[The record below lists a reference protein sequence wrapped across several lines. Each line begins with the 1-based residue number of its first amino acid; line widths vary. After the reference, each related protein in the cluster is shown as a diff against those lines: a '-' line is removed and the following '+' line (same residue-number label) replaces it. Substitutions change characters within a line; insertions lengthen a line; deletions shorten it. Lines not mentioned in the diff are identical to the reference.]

1 MRELSEGSML
11 GALAVLVLLS
21 TAIPSA
27 APAAQSQTPYP
38 TMAPLSQYLM
48 TDRQTEIDLARSAA
62 PRSISGHAT
71 VWVLNAHG
79 YETAVKGTNGFT
91 CEVDRSWTKAFD
103 DNEFWNPRV
112 RTPICFN
119 GPASRTV
126 LPYTI
131 FETKL
136 ALTGATEATIRARLT
151 AAVAAKQLPDPENGS
166 MAYMMSK
173 DQYID
178 DQVKAWYSHI
188 MIYTPEALGANAGE
202 TWGADRVGSPVVYD
216 SNHRG
221 WPQPWA
227 LFFIPVA
234 RWSDGTSAPIM

>member
-1 MRELSEGSML
+1 MSVNRTILFVAL
-11 GALAVLVLLS
+11 ATLAVLGTALS
-21 TAIPSA
+21 G
-27 APAAQSQTPYP
+27 AAQTPALYP
-38 TMAPLSQYLM
+38 AMAPLGQYLM
-48 TDRQTEIDLARSAA
+48 ADRQSEIDLARSAA
-62 PRSISGHAT
+62 PRSISDHAT
-71 VWVLNAHG
+71 VWVLDAHG
-79 YETAVKGTNGFT
+79 YETAVRGTNGFT

-103 DNEFWNPRV
+103 DDNFWNPRV

-131 FETKL
+131 FATKL
-136 ALTGATEATIRARLT
+136 ALAGATEAQIRERLT
-151 AAVAAKQLPDPENGS
+151 AAVAAKQLPFPENGS

-178 DQVKAWYSHI
+178 DHVRAWYSHV
-188 MIYTPEALGANAGE
+188 MIYTPLALGANAGE
-202 TWGADRVGSPVVYD
+202 SWGADRKNSPVVYD
-216 SNHRG
+216 TSHLL

-234 RWSDGTSAPIM
+234 HWSDGTSAPIM